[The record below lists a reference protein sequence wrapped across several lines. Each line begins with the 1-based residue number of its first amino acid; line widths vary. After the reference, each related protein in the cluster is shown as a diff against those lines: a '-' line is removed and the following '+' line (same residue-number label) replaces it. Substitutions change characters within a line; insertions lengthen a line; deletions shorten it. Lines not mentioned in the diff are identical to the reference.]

1 MMFPLVRELAWEGI
15 PVSLSYRV
23 LVFSRQGYYACR
35 VDPVRERDW
44 SNAHVINE
52 IREIRKKDS
61 TFGYRLI
68 TDELKNAHV
77 VMGENRVQ
85 RLCRENML
93 YSSMIRPKRG
103 SGKTPGPAVHDDSL
117 KRNFTASRVNE
128 KWLLDITEHGTNSGK
143 LYMCAIMDCSSR
155 RIVGYSIDVRMKS
168 SFAVNALRHA
178 VNAREPVNTIV
189 HSDWGSQ
196 FRSKDF
202 TNELTKHGLRGSMGR
217 VGAAGDNAAM
227 ESFFSLLQ
235 KNVLNRQRW
244 ETREDLR
251 LEIVYW
257 IEATYHRRRRK
268 TAPGSLMPIEFER
281 FQELAATAA

>member
-1 MMFPLVRELAWEGI
+1 MMFPLVRDLALEGI
-15 PVSLSYRV
+15 PVSLSCRV
-23 LVFSRQGYYACR
+23 LGFSRQGYYAWR
-35 VDPVRERDW
+35 VDPVCERDW
-44 SNAHVINE
+44 SDAHVINE
-52 IREIRKKDS
+52 IRSIREKDS

-68 TDELKNAHV
+68 TDELKNVHV
-77 VMGENRVQ
+77 VMGENRVH
-85 RLCRENML
+85 RLCRENLL
-93 YSSMIRPKRG
+93 YSSMIRPQRG
-103 SGKTPGPAVHDDSL
+103 SGKTPGPAVHDDLL

-128 KWLLDITEHGTNSGK
+128 KWLLDITEHSTNSGK
-143 LYMCAIMDCSSR
+143 LYLCAIMDCSSR
-155 RIVGYSIDVRMKS
+155 RIVGYSIDARMKS
-168 SFAVNALRHA
+168 SLAVNALRHA

-189 HSDWGSQ
+189 HSDRGSQ

-202 TNELTKHGLRGSMGR
+202 TSELTKHGLRGSMGR

-268 TAPGSLMPIEFER
+268 AALGKLTPIEFER
-281 FQELAATAA
+281 IQELAATAA